1 MSASGSM
8 QQSEKPNSSPEP
20 PQAEPPVSGWPEWVG
35 TWPTWGTDEDDQARK
50 DKLSEAEQSK
60 IDWDWEAIYEWE
72 KEWLKMLAKRSTS

>member
-1 MSASGSM
+1 MYCE
-8 QQSEKPNSSPEP
+8 Q
-20 PQAEPPVSGWPEWVG
+20 
-35 TWPTWGTDEDDQARK
+35 RK